1 MKYTPQQKNKTALV
15 ASLVLTAAAAVLFF
29 LGTQYYTKG
38 RAIVQA
44 SAVVFL
50 SFAAYFII
58 KRLNSYTYTVYP
70 KDDAPSKSVSELMP
84 GDLDLVISRRFA
96 SGVDTNRA
104 KLDLGTL
111 VRAEDLPAT
120 YSERRKYIK
129 SFGKMTLFY
138 YTVTISPPESLLL
151 IFELDNSSKLGLV
164 IEPDRDLRG
173 FFIEAARLNKL
184 NKEEKKNAEDEEEE
198 D

>member
-1 MKYTPQQKNKTALV
+1 MKYTPQQKNKIALV
-15 ASLVLTAAAAVLFF
+15 ASIVLAAASALLFF

-38 RAIVQA
+38 RAVVQA
-44 SAVVFL
+44 AAVFFL
-50 SFAAYFII
+50 SFAVFFII

-84 GDLDLVISRRFA
+84 KELDLVISRKFA

-111 VRAEDLPAT
+111 VQTEDLPAS
-120 YSERRKYIK
+120 YFERRKYIK
-129 SFGKMTLFY
+129 SLGKMTLFY
-138 YTVTISPPESLLL
+138 YTVTIAPTDVLLL
-151 IFELDNSSKLGLV
+151 IFEPQSTSRIGLV

-173 FFIEAARLNKL
+173 FFTEAARI
-184 NKEEKKNAEDEEEE
+184 NKEDRKNEEDDEDEE
-198 D
+198 